1 MVEVEK
7 VRMRTPGYYPLH
19 NISSAVCCMFIV
31 EWVWKVYKQRC
42 NVHIDILRSH
52 GKRMRLT
59 KVDSVDHDE
68 GGDPLYGFTP
78 LWLEGGDRLLG
89 EGLCLQF

>member
-1 MVEVEK
+1 MYIFHVFK
-7 VRMRTPGYYPLH
+7 GFTQ
-19 NISSAVCCMFIV
+19 C
-31 EWVWKVYKQRC
+31 VYKIAMC
-42 NVHIDILRSH
+42 TFKHNVPTH
-52 GKRMRLT
+52 GKKMCGLT
-59 KVDSVDHDE
+59 MVDSVDHDE